1 MIHFYYSATGEY
13 NIQTFPDVSES
24 MLVDRTNNKIVL
36 FGEQEFYFSTLSD
49 LCSSTNQDSSI
60 GLSQKGGYVILSS
73 LDTKIDAVNSSVNTK
88 FNSTIQN
95 LNTSI
100 NAVNT
105 SVNTKFNSTIST
117 LNTSINAINTS
128 VNNKFNSMITSLNTS
143 INNTSTY
150 LVNTMNTSVNNAMSL
165 INASVNA
172 SINSLLTK
180 INNANSSINSIDA
193 SVKWI
198 IEVYQPELERTW
210 ADIFYFLN
218 ASMGIAN
225 GSINRIEQ
233 LISALDMQTTND
245 RLDAIDTSIDIIN
258 TSIGILD
265 TSVYDLYN
273 PGA

>member
-1 MIHFYYSATGEY
+1 
-13 NIQTFPDVSES
+13 
-24 MLVDRTNNKIVL
+24 
-36 FGEQEFYFSTLSD
+36 
-49 LCSSTNQDSSI
+49 
-60 GLSQKGGYVILSS
+60 
-73 LDTKIDAVNSSVNTK
+73 
-88 FNSTIQN
+88 
-95 LNTSI
+95 
-100 NAVNT
+100 
-105 SVNTKFNSTIST
+105 
-117 LNTSINAINTS
+117 
-128 VNNKFNSMITSLNTS
+128 
-143 INNTSTY
+143 
-150 LVNTMNTSVNNAMSL
+150 MNTSVNNAMSL

-245 RLDAIDTSIDIIN
+245 RLDAIEGNSGLTELSASVISNRSDMVALSASVIDNKNEISAVTVDLVALSGIVESAITSIDTIDEV
-258 TSIGILD
+258 TAAALVDLD
-265 TSVYDLYN
+265 ARLKALE
-273 PGA
+273 P